1 MTCTMEERL
10 FPCMI
15 DTKNSGS
22 RKNKMREVLR
32 TGISVALD
40 DASVGIERGFS
51 VSFFNEVRRSI
62 NWKVGSA
69 QETDFRNW

>member
-1 MTCTMEERL
+1 MEERL

-51 VSFFNEVRRSI
+51 VSSFNEVRRSI